1 MAKVVWLLLLFGALA
16 LLAYRLGLLD
26 VSAVA
31 ELGLSLPLNQTVGAG
46 AEATSVPPPLASVT
60 SAPAPTDIV
69 TGDICTAQQPRFVH
83 GLAALKTSVGRAMGD
98 PIECERV
105 IDAAGNTERRTTTGQ
120 AYYRAATNT
129 TAFTNGSTHWALT
142 SNGAVHWTGQE
153 LEPPQGAERGP

>member
-16 LLAYRLGLLD
+16 LLASRLGLLD
-26 VSAVA
+26 VSALA
-31 ELGLSLPLNQTVGAG
+31 EFGLSLPLNQTAGAA
-46 AEATSVPPPLASVT
+46 AEATSAPPPLASVT
-60 SAPAPTDIV
+60 SAPSPTGIA

-83 GLAALKTSVGRAMGD
+83 GLAALQASVGSLMGV

-105 IDAAGNTERRTTTGQ
+105 IDAAGNTEQRTTTGL

-142 SNGAVHWTGQE
+142 SNGAVHWAGQE
-153 LEPPQGAERGP
+153 LEPPPGAERGP

>member
-1 MAKVVWLLLLFGALA
+1 MAKVVWLVLLFGALA

-31 ELGLSLPLNQTVGAG
+31 ELGLSLPLNQTAGAA
-46 AEATSVPPPLASVT
+46 AEATSAPLPLASLT
-60 SAPAPTDIV
+60 SAPSHTDIA

-83 GLAALKTSVGRAMGD
+83 GLAALKASVGSAMGV

-105 IDAAGNTERRTTTGQ
+105 IDAAGNTEQRTTTGL

-129 TAFTNGSTHWALT
+129 TAFTNGTTHWAMT
-142 SNGAVHWTGQE
+142 TDGEVHWTGQG
-153 LEPPQGAERGP
+153 LEPPPGAERGP